1 MLMLILKRFLIA
13 GGIYLVYLISILT
26 GAYLIFV
33 ISASFPAVKSVMI
46 PLTYVLGTLCSLV
59 FVLVL
64 KLDNRKFLT
73 AYSEHLLTAQKSFK
87 QDCLFILKSKEHH
100 ASLIVLNCIFIP
112 MEISIALNMNI
123 PVLPLVIGT
132 LALIVVQSALFCVL
146 NCLLWMLAFYL
157 KGKRKKKNPSPV
169 GEV

>member
-1 MLMLILKRFLIA
+1 MLKLILKRFLIA

-100 ASLIVLNCIFIP
+100 ASLIVVNCIFVP
-112 MEISIALNMNI
+112 MGMSAALNAHI
-123 PVLPLVIGT
+123 PALVLIVGT
-132 LALIVVQSALFCVL
+132 LLLIAIQTTVFSALD
-146 NCLLWMLAFYL
+146 CLLWMLAFYL
-157 KGKRKKKNPSPV
+157 KGKKKKKTSPV